1 MLLRVFSNSSNGT
14 NDVHPSQNHV
24 VPKAPNKS
32 SFSNR
37 FRLVQTSSEQFLW
50 LVKISD
56 GSDYGMLMNSNIKLC
71 DNSAGDWNSKT
82 SSRTFSNWILTQ
94 LWIKQDFIKFISQQV
109 TFGLVYFQRNS
120 DTLMLIRS
128 LIWTNQRSVL
138 GVRVN
143 ENAILEQQFISHTS
157 KKLPH

>member
-24 VPKAPNKS
+24 VPKALNKS

-37 FRLVQTSSEQFLW
+37 FRPVRTMILMIR
-50 LVKISD
+50 LVKRSD
-56 GSDYGMLMNSNIKLC
+56 GSDYGMLMNFNIKLC

-109 TFGLVYFQRNS
+109 TFGLVYFQTFWFDRWWEP
-120 DTLMLIRS
+120 IRE
-128 LIWTNQRSVL
+128 R
-138 GVRVN
+138 GVRAN
-143 ENAILEQQFISHTS
+143 DRARNDRQTHIDKWKSY
-157 KKLPH
+157 